1 MEDDWLDGSLAPIWQ
16 QFWPKRYDDDDIRRA
31 FDRLDGVV
39 RRYAN
44 ENEPISLLVDISRAK
59 VGTPVQRKRIS
70 QTFRRT
76 QAIASHVVVCQA
88 FVVRTRVQ
96 RGALTA
102 TLWLFDPGWELRVFE
117 TMGEAIDWAKEMHA
131 DFKPRLPP
139 RP

>member
-1 MEDDWLDGSLAPIWQ
+1 MEDWLDGSLAPIWQ
-16 QFWPKRYDDDDIRRA
+16 QRWPTRYGDDEVHYA
-31 FDRLDGVV
+31 FDRLDDVV
-39 RRYAN
+39 GSYA
-44 ENEPISLLVDISRAK
+44 EGHEPISLLVDISRTR

-88 FVVRTRVQ
+88 FVVRTKMQ

-102 TLWLFDPGWELRVFE
+102 TLWLFDPGWEIRVFAS
-117 TMGEAIDWAKEMHA
+117 MGEAVDWARGMHETLT
-131 DFKPRLPP
+131 PRLSR